1 MTNEITKIFSS
12 LSNDELRQ
20 AILEMKEDEPLGII
34 RTDGWVRKITKQVC
48 DITGETNLATHL
60 FLTQNNLFREASFR
74 FIS

>member
-34 RTDGWVRKITKQVC
+34 RTDGWVRKITKQIC
-48 DITGETNLATHL
+48 DITNESEVATYL
-60 FLTQNNLFREASFR
+60 FLTQNNLFREAAFR
-74 FIS
+74 FIK